1 MEKKLESQSNIATDT
16 HLTCLDLLC
25 LFFTDVCLHQK
36 CFLWLFSLSSFPFD
50 PLSVF
55 AVFRFLS
62 CCFFIHWFT
71 DFSLS
76 LSLSLFLFS
85 LLLSLSLSLFHTHL
99 SHWRSSTPWTLIV
112 PPKWKIEPS
121 DQSAVIGDRVTFD
134 CAASGHP
141 HPLIRWKISSTGSSF
156 AFFASKIFS
165 FC

>member
-71 DFSLS
+71 DF
-76 LSLSLFLFS
+76 
-85 LLLSLSLSLFHTHL
+85 LLSLSLSLFSFTFSLSL
-99 SHWRSSTPWTLIV
+99 SHTYTSLALTIIDSVDTNSTSKMENWAKWSISCYWWSGYIWLCSIRTSTSSDPMENFL
-112 PPKWKIEPS
+112 
-121 DQSAVIGDRVTFD
+121 DRFVI
-134 CAASGHP
+134 C
-141 HPLIRWKISSTGSSF
+141 LLCI
-156 AFFASKIFS
+156 
-165 FC
+165 